1 MQMMTDRDRER
12 DEESG
17 QFKAEYPAAD
27 VINAINDLG
36 GRATSPEIADEI
48 GSSRV
53 TAYRKLQRMEERSE
67 VTSQKIG
74 GIRIWT
80 LPDHH
85 EGD

>member
-1 MQMMTDRDRER
+1 MQETTNRDR

-27 VINAINDLG
+27 VISAINDLG

-53 TAYRKLQRMEERSE
+53 TAYRKLQRMEEEGE

-74 GIRIWT
+74 GIRVWA
-80 LPDHH
+80 LPDNH
-85 EGD
+85 EGN